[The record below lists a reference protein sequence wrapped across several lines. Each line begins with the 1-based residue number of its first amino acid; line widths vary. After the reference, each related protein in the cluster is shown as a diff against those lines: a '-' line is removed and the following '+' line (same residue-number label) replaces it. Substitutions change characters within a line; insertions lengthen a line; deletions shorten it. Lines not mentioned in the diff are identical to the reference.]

1 MLITQSYIDQLKQM
15 HNQPEKKLGFGTQP
29 PGKLVEI
36 LKNSQSL
43 SVLDFGC
50 GKGEILSQVQK
61 LFPKK
66 QIMGYDPGVEV
77 FSHYPL
83 GIDFIYSVDVLEHVE
98 PEFIDE
104 VLRKLVNEGEH
115 QYHLIAC
122 CPAKKNLPDGR
133 NCHLIIEQPNWWIK
147 KFNKIIAGRADVLY
161 TNSFDIIT
169 KRGRINTYCEIE
181 IKRKL

>member
-15 HNQPEKKLGFGTQP
+15 HNQPEKKLGFGTNP

-50 GKGEILSQVQK
+50 GTGEILSQVQK

-66 QIMGYDPGVEV
+66 QIMGYDPGVED
-77 FSHYPL
+77 FSHYPS
-83 GIDFIYSVDVLEHVE
+83 GVDFIYSVDALEHVE

-104 VLRKLVNEGEH
+104 VLQN
-115 QYHLIAC
+115 
-122 CPAKKNLPDGR
+122 
-133 NCHLIIEQPNWWIK
+133 
-147 KFNKIIAGRADVLY
+147 
-161 TNSFDIIT
+161 
-169 KRGRINTYCEIE
+169 
-181 IKRKL
+181 